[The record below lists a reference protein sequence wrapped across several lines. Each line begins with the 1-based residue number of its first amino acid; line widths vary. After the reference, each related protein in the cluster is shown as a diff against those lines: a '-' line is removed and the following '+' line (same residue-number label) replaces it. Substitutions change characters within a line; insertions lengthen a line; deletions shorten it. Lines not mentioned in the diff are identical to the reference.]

1 MEGWLV
7 LSEVWGFRGY
17 FVGRWFLGGLG
28 ALWKVEGGYRLLL
41 EVGGGHY
48 WRLVGTMVAGGAYGR
63 CSVFLSPNYFRPAI
77 SMDTNR
83 K

>member
-41 EVGGGHY
+41 EVGGG
-48 WRLVGTMVAGGAYGR
+48 TIGGWWALWLLEGHMGG
-63 CSVFLSPNYFRPAI
+63 VLSSCPPI
-77 SMDTNR
+77 TSDLL
-83 K
+83 